1 MEKTRALAF
10 VLVSCLPA
18 CPSST
23 SGDGLCAYTRATA
36 ICGISEAECQDLL
49 AAATAFDAEGT
60 YDGRVDVDV
69 DGNCVLSANAFGRAV
84 GMPWD
89 PPAQDLSIDLGPVR
103 EGGSAF
109 DPDSDGLDFNEEAAA
124 GTAIDDN
131 DSDDDGFSDGDEVDC
146 GADPLDSASQC
157 P

>member
-1 MEKTRALAF
+1 VPALAF
-10 VLVSCLPA
+10 VLLTCLPA

-49 AAATAFDAEGT
+49 AADPAIDAEGT
-60 YDGRVDVDV
+60 SDVDVDVDVDV
-69 DGNCVLSANAFGRAV
+69 DGVLSANAFGRAV

-89 PPAQDLSIDLGPVR
+89 PPAQDLTIDLGPVR
-103 EGGSAF
+103 ERGSAF
-109 DPDSDGLDFNEEAAA
+109 DPDGDGLDFIEEAAA

-131 DSDDDGFSDGDEVDC
+131 DSDDDGFSDGNEVDC
-146 GADPLDSASQC
+146 GADPIDSASQC